1 MAYNSYSGNR
11 PPANSRRVNIEP
23 DEDRNTNF
31 DREGTQLDTQGNIV
45 STAPPSFNE
54 TGQIKFRR
62 DIYSPVAFKQKVDTS
77 FSELNN
83 QSQIDIPTFFREY
96 NRLFFDIPKQGANSH
111 ETIINESRA
120 YFQDYQDPKDLT
132 ISNLNTQ
139 INELNSRILE
149 LELEVI
155 SGTGSL
161 GLDGLLRGVGDPSN
175 PNISWNGSVEE
186 NGLQSTFEYL
196 FNQLVIDGDV
206 EDDNDNKYQFDTG
219 VRSLTDSGDY
229 RIEYIFFERGDDD
242 WDGSL
247 LKENINQ
254 AFEKA
259 DFSDKKNV
267 LVRTYSEWR
276 ADIDSRS
283 SQRVKRDARKA
294 IDYLAYK
301 ITGNESFITSV

>member
-1 MAYNSYSGNR
+1 MVQN
-11 PPANSRRVNIEP
+11 
-23 DEDRNTNF
+23 
-31 DREGTQLDTQGNIV
+31 
-45 STAPPSFNE
+45 
-54 TGQIKFRR
+54 
-62 DIYSPVAFKQKVDTS
+62 
-77 FSELNN
+77 
-83 QSQIDIPTFFREY
+83 

-120 YFQDYQDPKDLT
+120 YFQNYQDPKDLT

-139 INELNSRILE
+139 INELNARILE

-161 GLDGLLRGVGDPSN
+161 GLDGLLSGVGDPSN
-175 PNISWNGSVEE
+175 PNISWDGSVEE

-219 VRSLTDSGDY
+219 VRSLNPETNSY
-229 RIEYIFFERGDDD
+229 YIEYIFFERGDDD

-276 ADIDSRS
+276 ADIDRRS